1 MLGPQ
6 ALGFHEAK
14 RKLKQENKLDDKE
27 LVSYFNSNC
36 IHSYFY
42 SKSSCA
48 TRTSMPCSLTPM
60 TPWVT
65 STASAR
71 WSRTLGLGS
80 LMKILR
86 RTCLVLLSLCESF
99 TCVDN
104 VAIQVVVVDAFEQL
118 QVRINPRS
126 TELSSRRNTNT
137 LKSVDFGFIGIC
149 FWLSKETTNF
159 TEI

>member
-1 MLGPQ
+1 M
-6 ALGFHEAK
+6 
-14 RKLKQENKLDDKE
+14 
-27 LVSYFNSNC
+27 
-36 IHSYFY
+36 
-42 SKSSCA
+42 
-48 TRTSMPCSLTPM
+48 
-60 TPWVT
+60 
-65 STASAR
+65 
-71 WSRTLGLGS
+71 
-80 LMKILR
+80 
-86 RTCLVLLSLCESF
+86 LLSLCESF